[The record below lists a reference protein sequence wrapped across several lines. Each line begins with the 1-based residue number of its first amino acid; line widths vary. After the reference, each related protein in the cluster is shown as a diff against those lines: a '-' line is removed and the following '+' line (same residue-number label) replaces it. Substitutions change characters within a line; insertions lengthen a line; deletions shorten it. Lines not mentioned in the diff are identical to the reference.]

1 VPLPPLT
8 AATASVEE
16 TRDLAAALAELAR
29 PGDLLLLVGDLGAGK
44 TAFTQGFGRGLGI
57 DQQITSPTFA
67 LSQSY
72 TGRLDLYHLDVY
84 RLEQVA
90 ETMDLGL
97 SELLDEGAVTVI
109 EWGDAI
115 APALPHDFLEVH
127 LTQVDGEPDHRRVE
141 LVPIGPRW
149 AARTRALATAIARW
163 AEPVHDAGGPGAC

>member
-1 VPLPPLT
+1 M
-8 AATASVEE
+8 
-16 TRDLAAALAELAR
+16 
-29 PGDLLLLVGDLGAGK
+29 
-44 TAFTQGFGRGLGI
+44 GI